1 MKNKIAIVHSD
12 YYQDI
17 SQSLVDGFMKSI
29 DTSFDCNTYNVE
41 GSWELVYKI
50 NSLIGEYD
58 KFVAIGVIVKG
69 ETDHYEYLSSAIS
82 NALLSMTTTNNVY
95 ISNCVLNVQTLEQA
109 KNRASDDKNKG
120 TYPQRARR
128 VGCRR
133 QRKG

>member
-17 SQSLVDGFMKSI
+17 SQSLLDGFMKSI

-95 ISNCVLNVQTLEQA
+95 ISNCVLNVQNLQQA
-109 KNRASDDKNKG
+109 ENRATDDKNKG
-120 TYPQRARR
+120 SESANAINNLFLT
-128 VGCRR
+128 
-133 QRKG
+133 

>member
-29 DTSFDCNTYNVE
+29 DTSFNCNTYNVE

-69 ETDHYEYLSSAIS
+69 ETDHYEYLSSGIS
-82 NALLSMTTTNNVY
+82 NALLSITTANNVY
-95 ISNCVLNVQTLEQA
+95 ISNCVLNVQNLQQA
-109 KNRASDDKNKG
+109 ENRATEDKNKG
-120 TYPQRARR
+120 SESANAINNLFLT
-128 VGCRR
+128 
-133 QRKG
+133 

>member
-69 ETDHYEYLSSAIS
+69 ETDHYEYLSSAVS

-95 ISNCVLNVQTLEQA
+95 ISNCVLNVQNLQQAEIELRRTKIKVQNPQTL
-109 KNRASDDKNKG
+109 
-120 TYPQRARR
+120 
-128 VGCRR
+128 
-133 QRKG
+133 

>member
-29 DTSFDCNTYNVE
+29 DTSFNCNTYNVE

-50 NSLIGEYD
+50 NSLIGQYD

-95 ISNCVLNVQTLEQA
+95 ISNCVLNVQNLQQA
-109 KNRASDDKNKG
+109 ENRATEGKNKG
-120 TYPQRARR
+120 SESANAINNLFLT
-128 VGCRR
+128 
-133 QRKG
+133 

>member
-95 ISNCVLNVQTLEQA
+95 ISNCVLNVQNLQQA
-109 KNRASDDKNKG
+109 ENRATDDKNKG
-120 TYPQRARR
+120 SESANAINNLFLT
-128 VGCRR
+128 
-133 QRKG
+133 

>member
-58 KFVAIGVIVKG
+58 KFIAIGVIVKG

-95 ISNCVLNVQTLEQA
+95 ISNCVLNVQNLQQA
-109 KNRASDDKNKG
+109 ENRATDDKNKG
-120 TYPQRARR
+120 SESANAINNLFLT
-128 VGCRR
+128 
-133 QRKG
+133 

>member
-1 MKNKIAIVHSD
+1 MKSKIAIVHSD

-95 ISNCVLNVQTLEQA
+95 ISNCVLNVQNLQQA
-109 KNRASDDKNKG
+109 ENRATDDKNKG
-120 TYPQRARR
+120 SESANAINNLFLT
-128 VGCRR
+128 
-133 QRKG
+133 